1 MKLTT
6 HQAAQATGKSRS
18 TIWRA
23 AKSGKVSAERT
34 ATRDFVIEV
43 AELERVFGPLNRP
56 DTSHLVPTQPPETA
70 NETSVLRREV
80 DLLRE
85 QIGIYREQIDAL
97 KTDKSDLQAERDR
110 LLTIVEGHQ
119 RLLTDRSPRR
129 RWPWWRRNS

>member
-34 ATRDFVIEV
+34 ATGDFVIDV
-43 AELERVFGPLNRP
+43 AELERVFGSLNRP
-56 DTSHLVPTQPPETA
+56 DTSHQVSIKPFETA

-85 QIGIYREQIDAL
+85 QIDAL
-97 KTDKSDLQAERDR
+97 KADKSDLQAERDR

-119 RLLTDRSPRR
+119 RLLTDQRSSRR
-129 RWPWWRRNS
+129 GWPWLRRNG

>member
-6 HQAAQATGKSRS
+6 QQAAQATSKSRS

-34 ATRDFVIEV
+34 ATGDFVIEV
-43 AELERVFGPLNRP
+43 AELERVFGSLNRP
-56 DTSHLVPTQPPETA
+56 ATSHHGSIKQLETA
-70 NETSVLRREV
+70 TETSVLRREV

-85 QIGIYREQIDAL
+85 QIDAL
-97 KTDKSDLQAERDR
+97 RADKADLQAERDR

-119 RLLTDRSPRR
+119 RLLTNQRSSRH
-129 RWPWWRRNS
+129 RWPWWRRNG